1 MEQVQ
6 CSVTLISGRSHFQP
20 AMLWRQAH
28 TSQLTPVF
36 SMFITLLC
44 PLVWA
49 KKRGLF
55 MGEAGQ
61 FFEPEAL
68 FGLRM
73 EIFNRERSC
82 FF

>member
-1 MEQVQ
+1 
-6 CSVTLISGRSHFQP
+6 
-20 AMLWRQAH
+20 
-28 TSQLTPVF
+28 
-36 SMFITLLC
+36 
-44 PLVWA
+44 
-49 KKRGLF
+49 

-61 FFEPEAL
+61 FFEPEDL

>member
-1 MEQVQ
+1 
-6 CSVTLISGRSHFQP
+6 
-20 AMLWRQAH
+20 
-28 TSQLTPVF
+28 
-36 SMFITLLC
+36 
-44 PLVWA
+44 
-49 KKRGLF
+49 

-82 FF
+82 FFDSNL